1 GRPSATTILWTT
13 AIDCGFHMK
22 ASFGSRRLAR
32 DRSVPEMFSIESI
45 LLGSRELECAIGHL
59 DVSLDPKR
67 TCFSIM
73 NIWLENSCMDVMTG
87 VYCCSP
93 KTPSLRRA
101 DLLRRF
107 LFMAR
112 KAAAEHTKG
121 NLILFASP
129 GMTQQRCHFDE
140 ILQTIA
146 SVDLNMAEE
155 CYIADGGCFIT
166 FESPLATFRNFTVIQ
181 RFKTVCFRLDDIRAV
196 DMGQAVRKNL
206 LKVSFMGN
214 ASLISSYC
222 DLS

>member
-1 GRPSATTILWTT
+1 
-13 AIDCGFHMK
+13 MK

-32 DRSVPEMFSIESI
+32 DRSAAVHCTAVIKMSQRIGTAGPFSAVGVVDAGMYQTVYKKYSLQIIFYALVSA
-45 LLGSRELECAIGHL
+45 GSRELECAIGHL

-121 NLILFASP
+121 NLILF
-129 GMTQQRCHFDE
+129 
-140 ILQTIA
+140 
-146 SVDLNMAEE
+146 
-155 CYIADGGCFIT
+155 
-166 FESPLATFRNFTVIQ
+166 
-181 RFKTVCFRLDDIRAV
+181 
-196 DMGQAVRKNL
+196 
-206 LKVSFMGN
+206 VSFFS
-214 ASLISSYC
+214 AR
-222 DLS
+222 